1 MTFIETNLDFK
12 ELRIRSRTSRIAV
25 HHSASPDVSAA
36 QIHSWHL
43 DRGWSGIGYHYVIRK
58 NGNVELGRPIDTAG
72 AHTQGYNSDSVG
84 ICLTGN
90 FMEETPSAEQ
100 LRALVELIRYLQQ
113 QYGQLEINRHQDLS
127 PTACPGDK
135 FPWKQFIQTL
145 NENSPAPLSDEWKKN
160 IMKQAL
166 DMGLITADHAP
177 DDPAPKWFVL
187 AVALNL
193 LSK

>member
-1 MTFIETNLDFK
+1 MTFIPANLDFK
-12 ELRIRSRTSRIAV
+12 DLQTRSRTSRIVV
-25 HHSASPDVSAA
+25 HHSASADVSAA
-36 QIHSWHL
+36 EIHRWHRA
-43 DRGWSGIGYHYVIRK
+43 RGWSGIGYHYVIRK
-58 NGNVELGRPIDTAG
+58 NGNIELGRPVDTVG
-72 AHTQGYNSDSVG
+72 AHTSGYNSTSIG

-100 LRALVELIRYLQQ
+100 LRALVGLIRYLEQ

-145 NENSPAPLSDEWKKN
+145 NEPPAPPSDEWKKN
-160 IMKQAL
+160 IIKQARER
-166 DMGLITADHAP
+166 GLITADHAP